1 MRIKG
6 ITGRHIR
13 FLLAGSFLL
22 AAHTLSAQQGSVF
35 HGGFA
40 RMEEAEKSWYIDPTG
55 KKVFDQIIALYHP
68 VTTTPAD
75 EGGHSLIVTNEQE
88 TMFLVSSNGKTGIV
102 TANGKWLLPPE
113 YDTIELKWK
122 TYLVLYQ
129 QGKMTYADT
138 YGKLLLPLQFED
150 AGILDDAHFD
160 VKTGGKWGIYSTPEK
175 RLLIPAIYESF
186 DYCGGCG
193 RKGDYLFA
201 QKNGKWGIIDFDNNI
216 LMPFEYEHEHAFMR
230 SDNWV
235 QCFKKQGREVTI
247 NLKTKKEYAAPE
259 YTGMTVTGNGLL
271 KVQKNGKYGLISEDG
286 ATVAD
291 FIYDDITDVYDETA
305 SGPYLRIT
313 QNGKTGILREDGKVI
328 IAPSYEGDIVVS
340 GEYFIIP
347 VDGNYNL
354 TDTTGKKLLAKDYN
368 EITTL
373 DKYFPVPLFKL
384 KQKALY
390 GFYNPA
396 NRKVVEPAF
405 FDIDR
410 TTATASGMDLL
421 EVSYQE
427 MYGLYNAAGEQ
438 VLPVVY
444 KQLDGLLPGLVA
456 VKKETGAGVYDIR
469 KKKMLIPATYH
480 SISVSAADT
489 SLLFVSQNTP
499 DGGYKDLFFNHNGVK
514 VPAPK
519 APPVIPEKKSQLL
532 KKETANGEYP
542 LYGYTSST
550 GKVIVPPVYD
560 RLLVEKNGQGFL
572 AQKAGKFTVLD
583 KAGQPVNK
591 QVFDDVML
599 EEIPGYGATEVQ
611 YGFPLLCRTGDTY
624 QYLTATGNFLPV
636 KVTGI
641 VAFSPYGIYGIPGL
655 Q

>member
-1 MRIKG
+1 MTIKG
-6 ITGRHIR
+6 ITGRYIR
-13 FLLAGSFLL
+13 SLMTGSFLL

-35 HGGFA
+35 HNGFA
-40 RMEEAEKSWYIDPTG
+40 RIEEPGKSWYIDSAG
-55 KKVFDQIIALYHP
+55 KKVFDQIIAMYHP

-75 EGGHSLIVTNEQE
+75 EGGHSRMVTNEQE
-88 TMFLVSSNGKTGIV
+88 TMFLVSSAGKTGIV
-102 TANGKWLLPPE
+102 TNNGKWLLPPE
-113 YDTIELKWK
+113 YDTIELQWK
-122 TYLVLYQ
+122 TYLVLRQ
-129 QGKMTYADT
+129 HGKMTYADT

-150 AGILDDAHFD
+150 AGILNDEHFD
-160 VKTGGKWGIYSTPEK
+160 VKTGGKWGVYSTAEK
-175 RLLIPAIYESF
+175 RLLIPAVYESF

-235 QCFKKQGREVTI
+235 QCLKKEGHEVTI

-259 YTGMTVTGNGLL
+259 YTDMTVIGNGLL
-271 KVQKNGKYGLISEDG
+271 KAQKNGKYGLISEDG

-291 FIYDDITDVYDETA
+291 FIYDDITDVYDETE

-313 QNGKTGILREDGKVI
+313 KDGKTGILREDGKVI
-328 IAPSYEGDIVVS
+328 IAPAYEGDITAS
-340 GEYFIIP
+340 GQYFIIP

-354 TDTTGKKLLAKDYN
+354 TDTTGKNLLAKDYS
-368 EITTL
+368 EITAMS
-373 DKYFPVPLFKL
+373 KYFTVPLFKL
-384 KQKALY
+384 KQQALY

-410 TTATASGMDLL
+410 TTVTSPGMELL

-444 KQLDGLLPGLVA
+444 KKVDGLVPGLVA
-456 VKKETGAGVYDIR
+456 VNKETGAGVYDIR
-469 KKKMLIPATYH
+469 NKKMLIPATYNSV
-480 SISVSAADT
+480 SISSADT

-499 DGGYKDLFFNHNGVK
+499 EGGYKDLFFNHNGVK
-514 VPAPK
+514 VAAPK
-519 APPVIPEKKSQLL
+519 EPVIPEKKSQLL
-532 KKETANGEYP
+532 EKKSANGGYP
-542 LYGYTSST
+542 LYGYTNST
-550 GKVIVPPVYD
+550 GKVMVPPIYD

-572 AQKAGKFTVLD
+572 AQTRGKFTVLN
-583 KAGQPVNK
+583 KAGQPVSK
-591 QVFDDVML
+591 QIFDDVML

-624 QYLTATGNFLPV
+624 QYLTATGSFLPV
-636 KVTGI
+636 KITGI
-641 VAFSPYGIYGIPGL
+641 VAFSPYGVYGIPEL
-655 Q
+655 